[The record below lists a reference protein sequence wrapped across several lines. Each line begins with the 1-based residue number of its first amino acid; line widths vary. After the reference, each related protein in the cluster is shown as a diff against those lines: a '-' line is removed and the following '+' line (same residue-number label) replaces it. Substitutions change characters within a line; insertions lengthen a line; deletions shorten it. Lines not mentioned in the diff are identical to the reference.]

1 MGMSEHT
8 PERERLTDGDVQER
22 KPQGW
27 WGDDGKLFRLFE
39 FDSYRQGLDFVVRV
53 AELAEAQD
61 HHPDITL
68 KYKKVHV
75 EYMTHETNSI
85 VGGVT
90 ELDLR
95 GAEAVNSIFELPGE
109 VLSGE
114 G

>member
-1 MGMSEHT
+1 MTENVAG
-8 PERERLTDGDVQER
+8 RERLTDGDVQDR

-27 WGDDGKLFRLFE
+27 WGDDGKLFRLFK
-39 FDSYRQGLDFVVRV
+39 FDSYRQGLDFAVRV

-75 EYMTHETNSI
+75 EYVTYETGSI

-95 GAEAVNSIFELPGE
+95 GAEAVNSIFELPSE

>member
-1 MGMSEHT
+1 MTENVAG
-8 PERERLTDGDVQER
+8 RERLTDGDVQDR

-39 FDSYRQGLDFVVRV
+39 FDSYRQGVDFAVRV

-61 HHPDITL
+61 HHPAITL

-75 EYMTHETNSI
+75 EYVTHETNSI

-95 GAEAVNSIFELPGE
+95 GAEAVNSIFELPSE

>member
-1 MGMSEHT
+1 MSEHT
-8 PERERLTDGDVQER
+8 SERERLTDGDVQER

-53 AELAEAQD
+53 AELAEAQN

-75 EYMTHETNSI
+75 EYVTHETNSI

-109 VLSGE
+109 ALSGE